1 MKARVS
7 LSNNITIKSKTL
19 FTTIKCFTQFFYI
32 NQGCCMD
39 YILLKF
45 TATWSE
51 QAEGDLSKLL
61 EIFPMKTKNSKFG
74 LN

>member
-7 LSNNITIKSKTL
+7 LSNNNITIKSKTL

-39 YILLKF
+39 
-45 TATWSE
+45 T
-51 QAEGDLSKLL
+51 LSKVYCHL
-61 EIFPMKTKNSKFG
+61 K
-74 LN
+74 

>member
-19 FTTIKCFTQFFYI
+19 ITTIKCFTQFFYI

-39 YILLKF
+39 YILLMF
-45 TATWSE
+45 TAT
-51 QAEGDLSKLL
+51 
-61 EIFPMKTKNSKFG
+61 
-74 LN
+74 